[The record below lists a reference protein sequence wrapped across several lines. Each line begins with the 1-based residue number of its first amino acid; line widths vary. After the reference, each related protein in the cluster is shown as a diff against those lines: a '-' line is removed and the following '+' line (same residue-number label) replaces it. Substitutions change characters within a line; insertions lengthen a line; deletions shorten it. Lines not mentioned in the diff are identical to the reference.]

1 MSFLP
6 SILASDLISEKR
18 VPNLCLIPFGL
29 RRWAAVVVAELVPV
43 FLVGGPATG
52 GVGGVEH
59 DCGLFGGDYAFCRDY
74 VPDVLGDYVGRQVIE
89 VSAFVGQAAGGVDMA
104 AVPAPGTAGG
114 GGFDLHAHE
123 VAVGLYDGVVGGGFS
138 PGIEDLEAMFGGCG
152 NKL

>member
-1 MSFLP
+1 MGRQRSG
-6 SILASDLISEKR
+6 SGCGGST
-18 VPNLCLIPFGL
+18 
-29 RRWAAVVVAELVPV
+29 AVVSAELVPV
-43 FLVGGPATG
+43 FLVGGPAARSAA
-52 GVGGVEH
+52 GVEP
-59 DCGLFGGDYAFCRDY
+59 DRSLLTADDAFCGND
-74 VPDVLGDYVGRQVIE
+74 VPEVFGNDVGSEEIE
-89 VSAFVGQAAGGVDMA
+89 VAALVGQAAGGMNMA